1 MSAKLCSEQEF
12 CRHYT
17 DGSKRR
23 VHHIRLNNP
32 CRHWLAMDCEK
43 MMLLVELQEF
53 CTGEVTVCDISKIAR
68 LKAGGIIG

>member
-23 VHHIRLNNP
+23 SHHIRIINP
-32 CRHWLAMDCEK
+32 CNHWLAMDCEK
-43 MMLLVELQEF
+43 MMLLAELQEF
-53 CTGEVTVCDISKIAR
+53 TTGEIIACDIAKVYR
-68 LKAGGIIG
+68 LKAGGE